1 MEVLVLNSSFVLRF
15 VLRFFVGIFELVLEF
30 LNLLLVMTA
39 VFTDNMNSKFHCV
52 TTLSSAF
59 FVNG

>member
-1 MEVLVLNSSFVLRF
+1 MEVLVLNSGFVLRF
-15 VLRFFVGIFELVLEF
+15 VLRFFVSVFELVLEF
-30 LNLLLVMTA
+30 LNLLLVMAA
-39 VFTDNMNSKFHCV
+39 VFTDVMSSKFHCV